1 MTAGRR
7 RKHIQSTNWRQVEEP
22 ISCIRRP
29 ALRTAGDI
37 SQSIAVVAMALPAC
51 TYTGGGKPHVI
62 IRLIWI
68 VQIRPAPLCPW
79 DPAAWWD
86 SCSASH
92 SFSAHKEAAAARGA
106 KEQFEFTLKVILSTC
121 RYSVESPPPQKKK
134 ILFSI
139 LDSLQHRPTGA
150 RRHRWGG
157 GNGRGEIKNNMLWSD
172 VNTGI
177 QSREDEAK
185 LKVGKHEAGD
195 GRLNNLVIVC
205 LPVMEGPLGVP
216 VLSGWW

>member
-1 MTAGRR
+1 MSVHDSRAPEKTHPIDQLAASRGTNILHKKTCTAHGRG
-7 RKHIQSTNWRQVEEP
+7 HQP
-22 ISCIRRP
+22 INRCGCHG
-29 ALRTAGDI
+29 TA
-37 SQSIAVVAMALPAC
+37 SMYLH
-51 TYTGGGKPHVI
+51 GGGKPHVI

-121 RYSVESPPPQKKK
+121 RYSVESPPPKKK

-150 RRHRWGG
+150 RRHR
-157 GNGRGEIKNNMLWSD
+157 
-172 VNTGI
+172 
-177 QSREDEAK
+177 
-185 LKVGKHEAGD
+185 
-195 GRLNNLVIVC
+195 
-205 LPVMEGPLGVP
+205 
-216 VLSGWW
+216 